1 MDERLNELLIQEINK
16 SVESLNHDKT
26 QLTDELQKY
35 EGREEAPEKAEF
47 ESDLRN
53 VNSELEE
60 KKSDLE
66 KVENINKSKAAIEK
80 VEKDFEKDY
89 QNLLKEKEECE
100 AEIQKLEGKKV
111 FENGVLAPT
120 REQQEYEKDLAKI
133 SMSLKKFDDLKEQH
147 KKDLEG
153 YSKTIEGLLTK
164 YNIREKYKSE
174 LENEPLDIEKI
185 PPIEKEPVAGKTKVE
200 EPKKEEKETLDIEKI
215 PPIEKEP
222 VESKDEKS
230 EPIDIEK
237 IPPIEK
243 EPVNST
249 PIQTEPA
256 KSEPV
261 NQEPAKKEE
270 FVNIYSNSQPIKVPV
285 KDMNLPKNIENI
297 TCSIIKGKL
306 VYTIV
311 GVNEKGEQFAI
322 DKEVKPIKMSGK
334 DKRDIS
340 RNVDRFS
347 VKNVDVQL
355 YRILKYDKAFRDSNL
370 ANEYMEQIDR
380 LTKGGEKDKTDMN
393 IVYNLQNIREAKLS
407 RSQKRQIKA
416 IARRSDN
423 FNLAEYIKPKS
434 RLREILGK
442 VKQNL
447 LTAGE
452 EKEIE
457 TMEKNS
463 NQNAIDANSF
473 REEMK
478 NPVTYNQTNS
488 YDNRASGE
496 KINEHEEER

>member
-16 SVESLNHDKT
+16 SMESLNHDKT

-133 SMSLKKFDDLKEQH
+133 SMSLKKFEDLKEQH
-147 KKDLEG
+147 KKDLEN
-153 YSKTIEGLLTK
+153 YSKSIEELVTK

-185 PPIEKEPVAGKTKVE
+185 PPIEKEPTIEEIKVE
-200 EPKKEEKETLDIEKI
+200 IPKQ
-215 PPIEKEP
+215 
-222 VESKDEKS
+222 DEK

-457 TMEKNS
+457 TMEKSS